1 MSASYTGLL
10 AGMLLALAIIV
21 GQAMGVLLVLLLGG
35 LGFIAGGLLSGESRS
50 FRRSRFHRR

>member
-21 GQAMGVLLVLLLGG
+21 GQAMGVLLALVLGG
-35 LGFIAGGLLSGESRS
+35 LGFIAGALLSGESS
-50 FRRSRFHRR
+50 AFRRYRRGRR